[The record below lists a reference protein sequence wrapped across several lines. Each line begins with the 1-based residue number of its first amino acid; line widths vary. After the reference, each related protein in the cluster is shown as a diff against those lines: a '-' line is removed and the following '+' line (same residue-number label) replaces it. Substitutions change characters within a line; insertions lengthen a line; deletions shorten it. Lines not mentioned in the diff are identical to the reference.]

1 MKESKSSF
9 WSFNICDLVVCI
21 SSIAI
26 GIYGA
31 LVDRKAKK
39 AEVDEIKKLG
49 DKLNNESKD

>member
-1 MKESKSSF
+1 MKESKSRF

-21 SSIAI
+21 SSIAF

-31 LVDRKAKK
+31 FVDRKAKK

>member
-9 WSFNICDLVVCI
+9 LSFNICDLVVCI
-21 SSIAI
+21 SSIAF

-49 DKLNNESKD
+49 DKFKNESKD

>member
-21 SSIAI
+21 SSITF